1 MRIVFIEQNGTKFV
15 FVSFFK
21 YFLLRVKLIT
31 CFNLFRVLSY
41 SVIINIFY
49 FFFFF
54 FFFVFCF
61 SICNKK
67 NVITIKCYWF
77 VVKFYNYYIV
87 YFIVYFS

>member
-54 FFFVFCF
+54 FFLFSVFQY
-61 SICNKK
+61 
-67 NVITIKCYWF
+67 VIRKM
-77 VVKFYNYYIV
+77 
-87 YFIVYFS
+87 